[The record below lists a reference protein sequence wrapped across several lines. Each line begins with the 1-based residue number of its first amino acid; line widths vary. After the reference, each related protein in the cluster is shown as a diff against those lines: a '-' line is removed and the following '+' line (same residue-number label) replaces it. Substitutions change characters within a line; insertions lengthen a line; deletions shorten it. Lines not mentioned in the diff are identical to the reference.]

1 MLTVGDLMTT
11 ELFTLKRTDSL
22 RTARSMMTLA
32 RIRHIP
38 VVDDHNVFLG
48 LVTHRDILS
57 ATISQFAE
65 VDKSVQ
71 EEIDAGIPLNEI
83 MRRDVTTV
91 SSQTSLRVAAEL
103 LLNHKYGCL
112 PVVEDKVL
120 RGIITESDFLKL
132 TIRLMD
138 TMERMQT
145 KPLDENLFAASQP
158 DEFPI

>member
-22 RTARSMMTLA
+22 RTARSMMSLA

-38 VVDDHNVFLG
+38 VVDDEDGVFLG
-48 LVTHRDILS
+48 LVTHRDMLS

-65 VDKSVQ
+65 VDKTVQ
-71 EEIDAGIPLNEI
+71 EEIDAGIPINEI

-91 SSQTSLRVAAEL
+91 TSKTALRVAAEL

-112 PVVEDKVL
+112 PVVEEKVL
-120 RGIITESDFLKL
+120 QGIITESDFLKL

-138 TMERMQT
+138 TVEQ
-145 KPLDENLFAASQP
+145 LQAGDGALADAQS
-158 DEFPI
+158 DEFPT

>member
-38 VVDDHNVFLG
+38 VVDDNNVFLG
-48 LVTHRDILS
+48 LVTHRDMLA
-57 ATISQFAE
+57 ATISKFAE

-91 SSQTSLRVAAEL
+91 TSQTSLRVAAEL

-112 PVVEDKVL
+112 PVVEDKAL

-132 TIRLMD
+132 AIKLMD

-145 KPLDENLFAASQP
+145 KSLDENLFAASQP
-158 DEFPI
+158 DEFPF